1 MGERS
6 LSEPAY
12 VLACMLCGISFER
25 WAEGE
30 RIPAEAMAN
39 GESCP
44 CGEDPHEIMWFRRIA
59 VHFGPPLLGPLPEIE
74 KAKAPEGLRTA
85 WEIRHGR

>member
-1 MGERS
+1 MN
-6 LSEPAY
+6 EPTY

-44 CGEDPHEIMWFRRIA
+44 CGDDPYEIMWFRRVA
-59 VHFGPPLLGPLPEIE
+59 VYSGPPLLDGLIE
-74 KAKAPEGLRTA
+74 MAEAPSGVKMASRSKWKREQA
-85 WEIRHGR
+85 